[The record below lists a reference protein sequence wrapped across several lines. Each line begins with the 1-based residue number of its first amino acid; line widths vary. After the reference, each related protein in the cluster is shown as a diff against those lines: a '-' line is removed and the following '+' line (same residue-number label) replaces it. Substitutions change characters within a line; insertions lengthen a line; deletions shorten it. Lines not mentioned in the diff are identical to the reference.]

1 MLQEE
6 LLSRIRRIEIQARR
20 SVDSYLQGA
29 YHTLF
34 KGQGLEFQEVR
45 EYTDDDDARRID
57 WNVTARMNKP
67 FVKVFREER
76 ELTVM
81 LVVDI
86 SRSTIFGKTLSG
98 REVMATLAASIAFSA
113 IRNGD
118 KAGLLLFSNRVEE
131 YIPPR
136 RGRNHLLHI
145 IRTLLTAES
154 QEQTTAPDEA
164 IRFYTQVLRKKSL
177 MFFISDMFFG
187 ALPDSFKIASRKHE
201 IIPIALY
208 DAAYQKVFTRG
219 AIRIEDP
226 ETGKIELID
235 AGKESKE
242 AWDRFVETKNSE
254 FARLRLSPLWIEN
267 KDKFI
272 NDLILGFR
280 KMEKRGRR

>member
-45 EYTDDDDARRID
+45 EYTQDDDARRID

-67 FVKVFREER
+67 FVKLFREER

-81 LVVDI
+81 LVVDV
-86 SRSTIFGKTLSG
+86 SGSTLFGRTLSG
-98 REVMATLAASIAFSA
+98 REVLATLAASVAFSA

-118 KAGLLLFSNRVEE
+118 KAGLLLFSDGVEE

-145 IRTLLTAES
+145 IRSLLTFEPRS
-154 QEQTTAPDEA
+154 LQSNPDEA
-164 IRFYTQVLRKKSL
+164 MRFYSQVVRRKSL
-177 MFFISDMFFG
+177 LFFISDMLFG
-187 ALPDSFKIASRKHE
+187 PLPESFTVVARKHE
-201 IIPIALY
+201 VIPVGLY
-208 DAAYQKVFTRG
+208 DAAYFRPVIRG
-219 AIRIEDP
+219 SVRVEDP
-226 ETGKIELID
+226 ETGAVTLIN
-235 AGKESKE
+235 ASQATEE
-242 AWDRFVETKNSE
+242 RWHRFVEQRNSE
-254 FARLRLSPLWIEN
+254 FARLRLAPLWIEN
-267 KDKFI
+267 KEKFI
-272 NDLILGFR
+272 NDFILGFR
-280 KMEKRGRR
+280 KIKRRRR

>member
-67 FVKVFREER
+67 FVKIFREER

-86 SRSTIFGKTLSG
+86 SRSTIFGKSLSG

-154 QEQTTAPDEA
+154 QEQTTNPDEA
-164 IRFYTQVLRKKSL
+164 IRFYTQILRKKSL
-177 MFFISDMFFG
+177 MFFVSDMFFG
-187 ALPDSFKIASRKHE
+187 PLPDSFKIASRKHE

-208 DAAYQKVFTRG
+208 DAAYQKVFSRG
-219 AIRIEDP
+219 AIRVEDP

-235 AGKESKE
+235 AGKDSKE
-242 AWDRFVETKNSE
+242 AWNRFVETKNSE

>member
-67 FVKVFREER
+67 FVKMFREER

-86 SRSTIFGKTLSG
+86 SSSTLFGKSLSG

-118 KAGLLLFSNRVEE
+118 KAGLLLFSSEVEE

-136 RGRNHLLHI
+136 RGRNHLLRI
-145 IRTLLTAES
+145 IRTLLTAEPKKA
-154 QEQTTAPDEA
+154 TTAPDEA

-187 ALPDSFKIASRKHE
+187 PLPDSFKIASRKHE

-208 DAAYQKVFTRG
+208 DDAYKSPFLRG
-219 AIRIEDP
+219 VVRTEDP
-226 ETGKIELID
+226 ETGKVSLID
-235 AGKESKE
+235 AGKAAEQE
-242 AWDRFVETKNSE
+242 WEQFVETKNSE
-254 FARLRLSPLWIEN
+254 FARLRLSPIWIEN
-267 KDKFI
+267 RDKFI